1 MFSKAAY
8 CTQVINLGVHML
20 DPTFPHAV
28 LLMEVMP
35 TLLARREF
43 PPPDT
48 MQTLEPG
55 FRDSPDPGHD
65 LAIVFLRVRTAP
77 AVCECNNCRM
87 VLQHT
92 STGAQAWQDILVMST
107 YGHHLLAFHH
117 VAGCEI
123 ACSEVEHGSSTLLD
137 CASSLSAGLYVQ
149 S

>member
-1 MFSKAAY
+1 MPQSLARSPAHDS
-8 CTQVINLGVHML
+8 CGAQVINLGVHML

-77 AVCECNNCRM
+77 AACRV

-92 STGAQAWQDILVMST
+92 RTGAQQWQCTV
-107 YGHHLLAFHH
+107 
-117 VAGCEI
+117 
-123 ACSEVEHGSSTLLD
+123 
-137 CASSLSAGLYVQ
+137 
-149 S
+149 